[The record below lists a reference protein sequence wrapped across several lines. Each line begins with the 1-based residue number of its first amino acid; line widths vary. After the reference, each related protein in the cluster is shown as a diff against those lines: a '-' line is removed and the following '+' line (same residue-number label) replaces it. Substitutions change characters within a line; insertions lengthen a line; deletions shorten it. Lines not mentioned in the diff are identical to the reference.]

1 MKYKKTISRKV
12 QRRKVAKLAAYS
24 RRFTVNNCTIPK
36 ANPEDLR
43 EVKYSWGTRM
53 APKKGFWDIPKEGYK
68 QPESLH
74 KKRTILVYSNG
85 KTVRVKQPSTFPKDT
100 YQEKLWKNLGKAA
113 KMEVYA
119 QEKLK
124 KWERKNPKPC
134 ADDDLFKDEMI
145 PAWEAEREK
154 ALERFRDFVVSVY
167 DKLTVYG
174 RFKKGKGFKESVIA
188 EIKDTDGSGHIINE
202 VDDSS
207 KVIQKVRTIANKVHG
222 KNAHFMCARVVDH
235 NKKKGRIIL
244 PKAA

>member
-53 APKKGFWDIPKEGYK
+53 APKKDFWDIPKEGYK

-74 KKRTILVYSNG
+74 KKRTVLVYSNG
-85 KTVRVKQPSTFPKDT
+85 ITTRVKQPSTFPKDT

-113 KMEVYA
+113 KMEAYA

-124 KWERKNPKPC
+124 KWERKNPKP
-134 ADDDLFKDEMI
+134 
-145 PAWEAEREK
+145 
-154 ALERFRDFVVSVY
+154 
-167 DKLTVYG
+167 
-174 RFKKGKGFKESVIA
+174 
-188 EIKDTDGSGHIINE
+188 
-202 VDDSS
+202 
-207 KVIQKVRTIANKVHG
+207 
-222 KNAHFMCARVVDH
+222 
-235 NKKKGRIIL
+235 
-244 PKAA
+244 